1 MRIYLIMFTTLI
13 ALTGCGGGASVSQ
26 NQCIAS
32 DWQTLGYRDGANGV
46 RSTRLLA
53 HQDACVEHGIIPDR
67 AGYMLGWEQGIQEYC
82 QPNNAF
88 AEGSR
93 GVRYDNV
100 CPAAMQA
107 DFIAAYKD
115 GRSLFKARA
124 DVNRLRSLIFQKEAR
139 LEQGKTELVASA
151 AEQLNPQLS
160 PQERIELLART
171 RRLHEEQAD
180 IRVELP
186 QLASELEQKSAELD
200 SLSQTLAIV
209 NY

>member
-1 MRIYLIMFTTLI
+1 MRIHLIMLTTLI
-13 ALTGCGGGASVSQ
+13 TVAGCGGGASVSQ

-53 HQDACVEHGIIPDR
+53 HQDACVGHGIIPDR
-67 AGYMLGWEQGIQEYC
+67 AGYMLGWEQGIREYC
-82 QPNNAF
+82 QPNNGF

-93 GVRYDNV
+93 GVRYDNT

-107 DFIAAYKD
+107 EFIAAYKD

-124 DVNRLRSLIFQKEAR
+124 EVNRLSSLIYRKEAR
-139 LEQGKTELVASA
+139 LGQVKAELVTSA

-160 PQERIELLART
+160 PQERIALLTHT
-171 RRLHEEQAD
+171 RRLHEERGD

-186 QLASELEQKSAELD
+186 QLAVELEAKSTALD
-200 SLSQTLAIV
+200 SLDQSLALV